1 MITRSSTLAAGTL
14 LVLALSGEVL
24 TACKKD
30 APPAAADLEVRSTRG
45 TVQTFDT
52 KTGVVRIAH
61 EDIPGYMKAMT
72 MGFAVS
78 GDQMVGVKPGDK
90 VEFTF
95 TETKDGPLRI
105 TALKRT
111 P

>member
-1 MITRSSTLAAGTL
+1 MTGRRAALAATIF
-14 LVLALSGEVL
+14 LACAAT

-30 APPAAADLEVRSTRG
+30 PPPAAADLEVRSTRG

-52 KTGVVRIAH
+52 KTGIVRIAH

-78 GDQMVGVKPGDK
+78 GDQMVGVQPGDK
-90 VEFTF
+90 VAFTF

-105 TALKRT
+105 TAIKKA